1 MKTYKEL
8 VRRYRRRSRH
18 DAVDAA
24 CAGLTYADE
33 LAAEAGLLIESD
45 PAAAVLDAAGMVLP
59 FVTIAASEGY
69 KVISGRKPAAVG
81 LWDGVDRM
89 TKTAVAI
96 GLGSAAAAAMG
107 LGAAIPAAM
116 GVRLL
121 LDRCHLRAMT
131 GRRIQLRTERLR
143 ALNDMIAQRSYAHV
157 ESAVPKRISAEIVE
171 V

>member
-1 MKTYKEL
+1 MKTYEEL
-8 VRRYRRRSRH
+8 IRRYRRRKWH
-18 DAVDAA
+18 HAADAA

-33 LAAEAGLLIESD
+33 LAAEAGLLIESE
-45 PAAAVLDAAGMVLP
+45 PVAAVLDAVGMALP
-59 FVTIAASEGY
+59 FVTIAAGEGY
-69 KVISGRKPAAVG
+69 KVLTGRKPASVG

-89 TKTAVAI
+89 TKTAAAI

-107 LGAAIPAAM
+107 LWAAVPAAV

-121 LDRCHLRAMT
+121 FDRCHSRAMT

-143 ALNDMIAQRSYAHV
+143 ALNDMITQQGEVRM
-157 ESAVPKRISAEIVE
+157 ESAAQERIPAEIVE